1 MLDSKPVRIAAETT
15 QQQKSTVMPSD
26 KSKHNHISIRLENV
40 SKSYNTGRV
49 RVDALKDVSMEVS
62 AGEFIVFLGPSGSG
76 KTTMLNVIGGLD
88 CPTSGQIVVNGID
101 ITGLDDSGL
110 TRFRRT
116 QVGFIFQFFNLIPTL
131 TAKENV
137 DLAADLVKSPGSTD
151 KLLDAVGLG
160 ERKEHFPGELSG
172 GENQRVA
179 IARALATNPAVLL
192 CDEPTGSLDYEMGK
206 RIFKLLRELNERQQ
220 KTVVVVTHNTAIGQ
234 IANRVIHLHDGTIAS
249 IIKNAHPLDP
259 MKLTW

>member
-1 MLDSKPVRIAAETT
+1 MPVK
-15 QQQKSTVMPSD
+15 KSQ
-26 KSKHNHISIRLENV
+26 HNHTSIRLEKV
-40 SKSYNTGRV
+40 SKSYITGRV
-49 RVDALKDVSMEVS
+49 RVDALKDVSLEVS

-88 CPTSGQIVVNGID
+88 CPTSGRIVVNGIE
-101 ITGLDDSGL
+101 ITGLDDSEL

-131 TAKENV
+131 TARENV
-137 DLAADLVKSPGSTD
+137 ALAADLVKNPGNTD
-151 KLLDAVGLG
+151 ELLNAVGLG

-206 RIFKLLRELNERQQ
+206 RIFKLLRELNESQR
-220 KTVVVVTHNTAIGQ
+220 KTVVVVTHNTAIGE
-234 IANRVIHLHDGTIAS
+234 IANRVIHLHDGAIAS
-249 IIKNAHPLDP
+249 IVNNAHPLDP
-259 MKLTW
+259 LKLTW